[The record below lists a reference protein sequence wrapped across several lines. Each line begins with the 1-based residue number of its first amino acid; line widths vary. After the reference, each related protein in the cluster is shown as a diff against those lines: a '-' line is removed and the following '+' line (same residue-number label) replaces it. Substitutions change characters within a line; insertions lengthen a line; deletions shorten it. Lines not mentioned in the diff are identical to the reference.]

1 VIGTSRGLWS
11 VLPIPKGW
19 AQADSNARRPGQ
31 RNNLSDQHSRAK
43 NPAELFEARREIR
56 DLDCRTVAV
65 PEYRFNHGGVMMVT
79 LLRLS
84 QIQELDVIEA
94 PLTVLMVIEE
104 RTESW
109 VTIKA
114 RQTTPYDPGA

>member
-1 VIGTSRGLWS
+1 
-11 VLPIPKGW
+11 
-19 AQADSNARRPGQ
+19 
-31 RNNLSDQHSRAK
+31 
-43 NPAELFEARREIR
+43 
-56 DLDCRTVAV
+56 
-65 PEYRFNHGGVMMVT
+65 MMVT